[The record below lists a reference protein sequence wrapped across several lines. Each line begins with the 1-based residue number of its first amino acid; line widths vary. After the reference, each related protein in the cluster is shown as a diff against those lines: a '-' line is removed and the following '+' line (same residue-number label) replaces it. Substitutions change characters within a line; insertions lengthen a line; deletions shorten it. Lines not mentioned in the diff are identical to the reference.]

1 MAAHKAIPEQF
12 ARIHPRF
19 LTPTLATVAMGLVS
33 AGFYLIFTLISE
45 NLLSALIG
53 SLGLMIAFYY
63 GLTGFACVWYYR
75 KRLTGSVRHFLMRGL
90 FPLAGGLMLVVVFI
104 YGTVQFAKPDWL
116 TDAAGNNITIFGIG
130 AEAVAICCQ
139 VRSGFRCVRALRAS
153 MSRCRE
159 DKALAEPWRPLL
171 ADTGH
176 RSVFELVGH
185 AGQETRGVVRG

>member
-19 LTPTLATVAMGLVS
+19 LTPTWATVAMGLVS

-75 KRLTGSVRHFLMRGL
+75 KTLTGSVRHFIMRGL
-90 FPLAGGLMLVVVFI
+90 FPLAGGLMLLAVFI
-104 YGTVQFAKPDWL
+104 YGTVQFAQPDWL
-116 TDAAGNNITIFGIG
+116 TDADGNNITIFGIG
-130 AEAVAICCQ
+130 AEAVVGLGGLVI
-139 VRSGFRCVRALRAS
+139 GFILMGIWRLR
-153 MSRCRE
+153 
-159 DKALAEPWRPLL
+159 RPDFFIGKTLPRH
-171 ADTGH
+171 ADGDPVPVSQAATNPDPAPG
-176 RSVFELVGH
+176 S
-185 AGQETRGVVRG
+185 